1 VTRAQR
7 IATSLRVDTSEV
19 ADLAASLIRIP
30 TVPGLYPG
38 GEAEAVACLAQVLT
52 RERIGYRID
61 EVSPGRPN
69 IVIELGPETGPA
81 LWLNGHL
88 DTVPIG
94 NRLHWIHEP
103 FGGDDHSGQL
113 YGRGAS
119 DCKGGVAAMLHAA
132 IAIRRSGLKLP
143 GRVILSAVVG
153 EEEGQVGLRHL
164 LDRGLEADAFVSTQW
179 STPGRVA
186 VSYRGLCWI
195 EVTTVGRAAHGSRP
209 SEGVNAVEQMVAE
222 VLPALRTVHLSR
234 SANAASSGPGP
245 SVNIASIHGG
255 DVVNVVPD
263 SCRALL
269 DYRITTGQTTGD
281 LLAALETT
289 LDDLRLRNPQLAV
302 TSRVVLTVEPVETDV
317 NCTLLRA
324 LTEAVEH
331 VTGTRPRYFGKT
343 GTSDANLVHQRLGI
357 PVVAYGP
364 GNDSGHK
371 PDEHVRIS
379 DLGLVAEAYAHLMVG
394 YFG

>member
-1 VTRAQR
+1 MTWAQR
-7 IATSLRVDTSEV
+7 IATSLRVDTGEV

-38 GEAEAVACLAQVLT
+38 GEGEAVACLAQVLT
-52 RERIGYRID
+52 RERIPYRID
-61 EVSPGRPN
+61 EVAPGRPN
-69 IVIELGPETGPA
+69 IVVEMGPGSGPA

-103 FGGDDHSGQL
+103 FGGDDHAGQL

-132 IAIRRSGLKLP
+132 IALKRAGVMFP
-143 GRVILSAVVG
+143 GRVILTAVVG

-164 LDRGLEADAFVSTQW
+164 LDRGLRADAFVSTQW

-186 VSYRGLCWI
+186 VSYRGLCWM

-209 SEGVNAVEQMVAE
+209 SEGVNAVEQMVSE

-234 SANAASSGPGP
+234 AANATTAGPGP
-245 SVNIASIHGG
+245 SVNIAAIHGG

-263 SCRALL
+263 FCRALL
-269 DYRITTGQTTGD
+269 DYRITTGQSTRE
-281 LLAALETT
+281 LLDALEHT
-289 LDDLRLRNPQLAV
+289 LDDLRLRNPQLLV
-302 TSRVVLTVEPVETDV
+302 TSRVVLTVEPVETDIG
-317 NCTLLRA
+317 CTLLRA
-324 LTEAVEH
+324 LSEAVEH
-331 VTGTRPRYFGKT
+331 VTGERPRYFGKT
-343 GTSDANLVHQRLGI
+343 GTSDANLVHERLGI

-371 PDEHVRIS
+371 PDEHVRIN

-394 YFG
+394 FFR